1 MRAGLAMI
9 PTASAGMAPQSDSLT
24 SLTPG
29 EREHLPHSQVDTKRR
44 EFSVR
49 RPSRFGLAFVF
60 VLCCCSIAI
69 AQTANV
75 NGGESEG
82 TPPQDAVAEPRATTD
97 SALHGSST
105 ATDSSALLKKL
116 DQLIDKNQQLE
127 QQTQKLQEENRELLE
142 QIRAIR
148 QSLGEGTNENMDAP
162 SRAESRDLKTPEPAS
177 TLPKASTPTG
187 NRGNEPGG
195 TAQAAQEQESRW
207 GRYTPNQGYKV
218 AQTEHGDLSVSIY
231 TYARYLNQRA
241 LDNTYVDGLGIVKSV
256 QQRQDVQL
264 TKVQI
269 KFLGWLLSPKFR
281 YFLYGWTNNAAQGL
295 PAQVVLAG
303 NLNYQF
309 NKYVTFSGGIT
320 SLPGVRSTEGNFPFW
335 LGVDARHIA
344 DEFFRPSYTTG
355 LWLRGN
361 LTNHLRYQAMVG
373 NNLSTLGVSA
383 AQLNNKFNT
392 FAGAVVW
399 TSTPSDKFGPGFG
412 DFENHEKLAAR
423 LGAHF
428 TRSEESKESQP
439 NSDSFE
445 NTQLRLSNGS
455 IIFTPNLFG
464 QGVVVNEARY
474 RMSSFDGALKYRGM
488 ALEGEYYLRWLDNF
502 KGPNVAVV
510 PDLFDH
516 GFQLQSSAMVV
527 PKTLQLYLGTSKI
540 FGQYGNPY
548 DVRFGTN
555 WYVFK
560 NRVVRWNSEALY
572 LYKSPVGYTAVPF
585 ALGGKGWVFHST
597 VEMAF

>member
-1 MRAGLAMI
+1 MIRTLLSSTLHLGLILVVIGCAI
-9 PTASAGMAPQSDSLT
+9 GIANAQQAASAPVINQNAT
-24 SLTPG
+24 
-29 EREHLPHSQVDTKRR
+29 E
-44 EFSVR
+44 
-49 RPSRFGLAFVF
+49 
-60 VLCCCSIAI
+60 VL
-69 AQTANV
+69 
-75 NGGESEG
+75 
-82 TPPQDAVAEPRATTD
+82 
-97 SALHGSST
+97 ST
-105 ATDSSALLKKL
+105 I
-116 DQLIDKNQQLE
+116 DQLIEQNRQLE
-127 QQTQKLQEENRELLE
+127 QQTEKLQEENRQLLE

-148 QSLGEGTNENMDAP
+148 QGLAEGSGHSLGGPPAAAADKP
-162 SRAESRDLKTPEPAS
+162 KIPEPEPQEAS
-177 TLPKASTPTG
+177 TQTRTID
-187 NRGNEPGG
+187 NEPGG
-195 TAQAAQEQESRW
+195 AAPRTQEQGSTW

-218 AQTEHGDLSVSIY
+218 AQTESGDLSVSIY

-241 LDNTYVDGLGIVKSV
+241 LNDTYTDGLGVIKPV
-256 QQRQDVQL
+256 QQRQDAQL

-269 KFLGWLLSPKFR
+269 KFLGWLISPKFR

-309 NKYVTFSGGIT
+309 NKHITLSGGIT
-320 SLPGVRSTEGNFPFW
+320 SLPGVRTTEGNFPFW

-355 LWLRGN
+355 LWLRGD

-383 AQLNNKFNT
+383 AQLDNKFNT
-392 FAGAVVW
+392 FAGALVW
-399 TSTPSDKFGPGFG
+399 TSTPTDRFGPGFG

-428 TRSEESKESQP
+428 TRSDESKESQP
-439 NSDSFE
+439 NANSFE

-464 QGVVVNEARY
+464 PGVVVNEARY
-474 RMSSFDGALKYRGM
+474 RMSSYDGALKYRGM

-502 KGPNVAVV
+502 KGLNTSVIPN
-510 PDLFDH
+510 LFDH

-527 PKTLQLYLGTSKI
+527 PKTLQFYLGTSKV

-572 LYKSPVGYTAVPF
+572 LSNSPVGYTAVPF